1 MEPKEK
7 TMPDFRLSLLDA
19 DEHLDIKINRFGV
32 STTHLLYHVESMSYI
47 GGGGLYLMAQDL
59 EPKFRV
65 PAMCKKSD
73 RSFSITQ
80 LSIIWTAS
88 VNFYNKI

>member
-1 MEPKEK
+1 MEPIEK

-47 GGGGLYLMAQDL
+47 GGWIVLDGTRLG
-59 EPKFRV
+59 
-65 PAMCKKSD
+65 
-73 RSFSITQ
+73 TQ
-80 LSIIWTAS
+80 
-88 VNFYNKI
+88 V